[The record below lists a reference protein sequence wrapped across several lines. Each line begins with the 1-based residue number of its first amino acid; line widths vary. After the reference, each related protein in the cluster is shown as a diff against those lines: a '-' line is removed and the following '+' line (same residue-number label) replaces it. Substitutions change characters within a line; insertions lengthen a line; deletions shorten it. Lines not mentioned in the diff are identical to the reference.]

1 MKKIITSTLLLLT
14 LFCLTACEHKSSVT
28 ITPQQKKSVIDSEK
42 YSSESIDNSIIPS
55 EAPVHSSDVT
65 NNNSEPNE
73 IPMHTVRFYDAY
85 GKVIRTEKVLKGED
99 AVGIVGQTP
108 IKESDDTYHYRF
120 IGWDTKYTNV
130 QKDLHVKPK
139 YDRTPIIDEVVDP
152 NDVPTTTPE
161 DNTTEST
168 PSTNPTV
175 PSVPSTTPEP
185 STPSGSSTDEASPT

>member
-85 GKVIRTEKVLKGED
+85 GKVIRTEKIPDGED
-99 AVGIVGQTP
+99 AVGIVGQAP
-108 IKESDDTYHYRF
+108 IKASDSKYRYRF
-120 IGWDTKYTNV
+120 IGWDTDYTNV
-130 QKDLHVKPK
+130 KKDLDVKPVYEK
-139 YDRTPIIDEVVDP
+139 SPI
-152 NDVPTTTPE
+152 PE
-161 DNTTEST
+161 F
-168 PSTNPTV
+168 TN
-175 PSVPSTTPEP
+175 
-185 STPSGSSTDEASPT
+185 